1 MKFMKDRYM
10 TRGIAE
16 NLEPALVL
24 VLWQLI
30 TELVEEKEGQ
40 VDYLQVFD
48 IIPDPNSV
56 RGVVVEHHSEVP
68 SYKAVHRLQV
78 DNPIKAKIFV
88 IDSEE
93 YSTMMLSR
101 EY

>member
-1 MKFMKDRYM
+1 M
-10 TRGIAE
+10 TRGIA
-16 NLEPALVL
+16 NTLEPALVL

-48 IIPDPNSV
+48 IVPDPNSV
-56 RGVVVEHHSEVP
+56 RGIVVEHHSEVP
-68 SYKAVHRLQV
+68 LHKAVHRLQV
-78 DNPIKAKIFV
+78 THPVKAKIFV
-88 IDSEE
+88 IDDGE
-93 YSTMMLSR
+93 YSTMMLAS